1 MRVRFLHFPQSGKML
16 MLANGIIHIYIDIV
30 IFRMTTTK
38 NIQEIHSKTLY
49 VNQDGILKHV
59 EVLCRKAREKK
70 QRNDTRRNKWK
81 TNDKWNISANIS
93 IITLNVNV
101 LNTSIKRR
109 LKNMTQ
115 LYTAYKKVASN
126 PMTSVC

>member
-16 MLANGIIHIYIDIV
+16 MLVNGIIDIYIDTV

-49 VNQDGILKHV
+49 VNQDGILKRV

-70 QRNDTRRNKWK
+70 QRNGTR
-81 TNDKWNISANIS
+81 
-93 IITLNVNV
+93 
-101 LNTSIKRR
+101 
-109 LKNMTQ
+109 
-115 LYTAYKKVASN
+115 
-126 PMTSVC
+126 